1 MELWK
6 HASLAID
13 TCIHVILGNKRK
25 NANLV
30 IDNAVKDL
38 VDLIGALHGD
48 VDRVG
53 GGEAIH
59 AKGSKQLGHCKLL
72 HLK

>member
-13 TCIHVILGNKRK
+13 TCTCIHVILGNKRK
-25 NANLV
+25 KANLV

-53 GGEAIH
+53 CGETVH
-59 AKGSKQLGHCKLL
+59 AEGSKQL
-72 HLK
+72 